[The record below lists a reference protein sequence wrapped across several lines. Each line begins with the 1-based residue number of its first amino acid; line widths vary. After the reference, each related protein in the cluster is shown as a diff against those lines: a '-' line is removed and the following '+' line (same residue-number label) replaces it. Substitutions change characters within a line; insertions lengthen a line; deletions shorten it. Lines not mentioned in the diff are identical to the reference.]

1 MPRPSACP
9 LTQLAMDHLK
19 SGRSSLSAAM
29 IAGSSS
35 LGASDTQLVSEA
47 LYGMFLLSRRSGGL
61 EIVGKDAAAQRSDD
75 SLSTSAGS
83 EGSDIDRYE
92 RQEFCQLSCAR
103 WCGVFKESADVPPPP
118 GLEAKGFLPPPGLED
133 IEPLSLLSMETPTV
147 TDGFSYSLMPWT
159 ASLPL
164 SSHLLGLL
172 SSRRGK
178 QRLRSVEQQSGA
190 QLMLDRCS
198 TGRMRDEQW
207 QMLHLAGAC
216 PSIYKAQELLE
227 IMEGFTVDIS
237 SAMWTELMRCRRE
250 DEENG
255 SPLTLS
261 KVQEIVGYRV
271 HVERDSL
278 ALRIF
283 GPKNMESSASILLKR
298 LEELCVK
305 EVLKL
310 PEDCD
315 WNEIKMLQ
323 KSGNLT
329 LRVEGDFVELE
340 GIQSAVLEMKQELC
354 KRLKVMEPQDLRQY
368 QCVLL
373 DIECGF
379 ERNGQFGDLKIHA
392 QF

>member
-1 MPRPSACP
+1 
-9 LTQLAMDHLK
+9 MDLK
-19 SGRSSLSAAM
+19 SGMSLSAAM

-35 LGASDTQLVSEA
+35 VGTDTQLVSEA
-47 LYGMFLLSRRSGGL
+47 LYGMFLLSRRSGL
-61 EIVGKDAAAQRSDD
+61 EIGKDAAHRSDD

-83 EGSDIDRYE
+83 EGSEVDRYE
-92 RQEFCQLSCAR
+92 RQE
-103 WCGVFKESADVPPPP
+103 WKESADVKPPP
-118 GLEAKGFLPPPGLED
+118 GLEAKDVKPPPGLED
-133 IEPLSLLSMETPTV
+133 IEPVSLSMETPAV
-147 TDGFSYSLMPWT
+147 TDGFSYSLMPWS

-190 QLMLDRCS
+190 QLMLD
-198 TGRMRDEQW
+198 EHW

-216 PSIYKAQELLE
+216 SSIYKAQELLE

-250 DEENG
+250 DEAEG

-283 GPKNMESSASILLKR
+283 GPKNMESSAAILLRR

-323 KSGNLT
+323 KSSNLT

-354 KRLKVMEPQDLRQY
+354 KRLKVMEPQDLRQ
-368 QCVLL
+368 C
-373 DIECGF
+373 
-379 ERNGQFGDLKIHA
+379 RKPRPW
-392 QF
+392 

>member
-1 MPRPSACP
+1 
-9 LTQLAMDHLK
+9 MDLK
-19 SGRSSLSAAM
+19 SGRSLSAAM

-35 LGASDTQLVSEA
+35 VGADTQLVSEA
-47 LYGMFLLSRRSGGL
+47 LYGMFLLSRRSGL
-61 EIVGKDAAAQRSDD
+61 EIGKDAAALRSDD

-83 EGSDIDRYE
+83 EGSEIDRYE
-92 RQEFCQLSCAR
+92 RQE
-103 WCGVFKESADVPPPP
+103 SADVKPPP
-118 GLEAKGFLPPPGLED
+118 GLEAKGLLPPPGFED
-133 IEPLSLLSMETPTV
+133 IEPLSLLSMETPMA
-147 TDGFSYSLMPWT
+147 TDGCSYSLMPWT
-159 ASLPL
+159 ASLAL
-164 SSHLLGLL
+164 SRHLLGLL

-190 QLMLDRCS
+190 QLML
-198 TGRMRDEQW
+198 DEQW

-250 DEENG
+250 DEDDRG

-283 GPKNMESSASILLKR
+283 GPKNMESSAAILLKR

-315 WNEIKMLQ
+315 WNEIKILQ

-340 GIQSAVLEMKQELC
+340 DIQSAVLEMKQELC
-354 KRLKVMEPQDLRQY
+354 KRLKVMEPQDLRQ
-368 QCVLL
+368 CWKP
-373 DIECGF
+373 
-379 ERNGQFGDLKIHA
+379 RPW
-392 QF
+392 